1 MKKLITTVGT
11 SLFDNYRKEKKDI
24 EGYYENIKEVSYEKR
39 DEYASCIERIKKSIT
54 NYYSKRL
61 PDDASAEI
69 KSIRKI
75 KRYLKED
82 VEVYLIATDTIASFI
97 AASIIK
103 EFLEKEDFKV
113 YFNPENDVIRGLQVK
128 DKRNFVNQGLS
139 SLVRRIEN
147 ITGGYYEGVIFNISG
162 GYKAVIPYLTLMA
175 QINGC
180 EMYYIFEDTEELI
193 EIPPGPITL
202 KNEVFDLF
210 SREFM
215 ELETGI
221 NNYTKWEE
229 SHYEFVKKARACIE
243 TDGDIAFLS
252 PIGKILLGNYRNR
265 FCVFFATDE
274 VIEKIKRNET
284 LAKVVVKFLSEDSIR
299 RSKTEFKGTKVKH
312 KVYDDGDN
320 DYRIVYDEKDNQIYI
335 YAVFDYEPDE
345 VKFLND
351 PKQSNKLEDYRF
363 KLYRIDKQSLKCELL
378 N

>member
-1 MKKLITTVGT
+1 MGT

-24 EGYYENIKEVSYEKR
+24 EGYYESIKEVSFKDC
-39 DEYASCIERIKKSIT
+39 DEYTNCIERIKKSIT

-69 KSIRKI
+69 KSMRKI

-82 VEVYLIATDTIASFI
+82 IEVYLLATDTIASFV
-97 AASIIK
+97 AASTIK
-103 EFLEKEDFKV
+103 EFLEKENFKV
-113 YFNPENDVIRGLQVK
+113 YFNPQNDVIKGLQVK
-128 DKRNFVNQGLS
+128 DKQIFLNQGLPN
-139 SLVRRIEN
+139 LVRRIEN
-147 ITGGYYEGVIFNISG
+147 ITGGYYQGAIFNISG

-180 EMYYIFEDTEELI
+180 EMYYVFEDTEELI

-210 SREFM
+210 NREFM
-215 ELETGI
+215 ELKAGI
-221 NNYTKWEE
+221 DNYAKWEE
-229 SHYEFVKKARACIE
+229 NHYEFVKAARACIE
-243 TDGDIAFLS
+243 VYDNMAVLS
-252 PIGKILLGNYRNR
+252 PIGEILLGNYTNR

-274 VIEKIKRNET
+274 VIEKIRRNET
-284 LAKVVVKFLSEDSIR
+284 LARVVVKFLSVESIR
-299 RSKTEFKGTKVKH
+299 RSKTQFKGTKIKH

-335 YAVFDYEPDE
+335 YAIFDYEPDE
-345 VKFLND
+345 VKFLKD
-351 PKQSNKLEDYRF
+351 PEQSNKLEKYRF
-363 KLYRIDKQSLKCELL
+363 KLYKIDKQSLNCELL